1 MANEYAPFT
10 GAFLLV
16 AVMLQVIV
24 SISGDVM

>member
-1 MANEYAPFT
+1 MANEYAPFA

-16 AVMLQVIV
+16 AAMLQVIV